1 MIHKNRGNRRK
12 QNYKKAIRKAK
23 LIHEWGDY
31 FTYPSLHALSK
42 LKIHCSCPLCSGK
55 TNTKK
60 QKAKGYPSYPF
71 RNNLI
76 ATTNNRYGKKNYKIS
91 DRKKI
96 NSMNLQIKEY
106 EKEE

>member
-60 QKAKGYPSYPF
+60 QKAKETFGEAYVK
-71 RNNLI
+71 I
-76 ATTNNRYGKKNYKIS
+76 KKHI
-91 DRKKI
+91 KKDALLRVSKRASFVHKKYI
-96 NSMNLQIKEY
+96 F
-106 EKEE
+106 